1 MDTATHLNTSAQAA
15 LALSDDERIHKIR
28 TPRWIGYPRAKM
40 MLEQLEDCLSQPKTH
55 RMSNLL
61 IVGSTNNGKSK
72 IIARFSDKHPAFD
85 NPDGDGITI
94 PVLSIQSPPVLDEN
108 RFYNEI
114 LGALF
119 AAFKPDDHASRK
131 QMQVIGLLKRLNVKM
146 LIIDDFQHL
155 LASTMD
161 KQRTFLN
168 VIKYFGNELQI
179 PIVAVGVKDA
189 FRAIQT
195 DPQLSNRF
203 EPAIL
208 PKWQMDQE
216 FLRLLASFEAM
227 LPLKEPSGLTET
239 TMAAKLLSMSE
250 GTIGDL
256 SKLLNK
262 AAIHAIKSKSERI
275 TIKVLSSINWI
286 PPSEHKRQ
294 VDKVL

>member
-1 MDTATHLNTSAQAA
+1 MSTAAHLHPNAQAA
-15 LALSDDERIHKIR
+15 LALSDEERIHKIR
-28 TPRWIGYPRAKM
+28 IPRWIGYPRAKCV
-40 MLEQLEDCLSQPKTH
+40 LEQLEDCLTQPKTH

-61 IVGSTNNGKSK
+61 IVGSTNKGKSK
-72 IIARFSDKHPAFD
+72 IISRFVDKYPAYD
-85 NPDGDGITI
+85 NPDGEGITI
-94 PVLSIQSPPVLDEN
+94 PVLAIQSPPVLDEN

-131 QMQVIGLLKRLNVKM
+131 QMQVVGLLKRLSVRM
-146 LIIDDFQHL
+146 LIIDDFQHM

-168 VIKYFGNELQI
+168 VVKYFGNELQI

-189 FRAIQT
+189 FRALQT

-203 EPAIL
+203 EPTIL
-208 PKWQMDQE
+208 PKWQMDQDY
-216 FLRLLASFEAM
+216 LRLLASFEAM
-227 LPLKEPSGLTET
+227 LPLREPSGLTET
-239 TMAAKLLSMSE
+239 TIAAKLLSMSE

-262 AAIHAIKSKSERI
+262 AAIHAIKSKTERI

-294 VDKVL
+294 VDKVS